1 MAMAKAKTR
10 AKEKAEAK
18 TRAKEK
24 AKAKAKAKAKT
35 MAMAKTRAK
44 EMAKANVQMPRSC
57 HEFGLN
63 RDVNCNHETREGNT
77 QNSPFLPLNIELER

>member
-24 AKAKAKAKAKT
+24 AKANA
-35 MAMAKTRAK
+35 
-44 EMAKANVQMPRSC
+44 QMPRSC
-57 HEFGLN
+57 HECGLN